1 MSGRYFEISR
11 ENCNF
16 GNYIPSGRQLPRTP
30 PLTDVKRHL
39 DFGGEDPNNDCAELQ
54 QNVEAGSGD
63 QDDPNRT
70 FDLNT
75 HDAKPVCLENI
86 FKPDDPKSLLK
97 GMKGYSL
104 TAGDLEFI
112 EKMKEEKLIKKLQGD
127 LEDVQRLLKKETMA
141 LELTLACREKA
152 LAELNKFP
160 SCEELTEWVKVVLKM
175 TSPLSELSDLD
186 AKSLLTM
193 VTKENVQKAVEEKRI
208 GLTHME
214 KMLANKK
221 KEEAEERGQL
231 EKQIANEQLKVQGL
245 MSQLSD
251 LKSELAQQ
259 KIINLILQEAYEA
272 LQMQINIQEV
282 KESKGDTLEELQVS
296 KTRVKRGKERK
307 KAVTPTERLQDATN
321 QSQPTGMN
329 SSSQQTVIETDNQT
343 SLKDDAHMNTNESM
357 KTSTKEQTKPKS
369 GVEKPTKSVKA
380 ARGPQKKAEEQE
392 SNSKE
397 SVKAVRGRRQPAGPS
412 KTAAPQPKN
421 QSKVKAGERQST
433 SQQAASSH
441 RSRNKVAVAADNAGE
456 EAQNVGLRR
465 SKRIASRR

>member
-1 MSGRYFEISR
+1 MSGGYFEISR
-11 ENCNF
+11 ENRNF

-39 DFGGEDPNNDCAELQ
+39 DFGGGDPNNDCAELQ

-127 LEDVQRLLKKETMA
+127 LEDMQRLLKKEMMA
-141 LELTLACREKA
+141 LELTLACKEKA

-259 KIINLILQEAYEA
+259 E
-272 LQMQINIQEV
+272 
-282 KESKGDTLEELQVS
+282 
-296 KTRVKRGKERK
+296 
-307 KAVTPTERLQDATN
+307 
-321 QSQPTGMN
+321 
-329 SSSQQTVIETDNQT
+329 
-343 SLKDDAHMNTNESM
+343 
-357 KTSTKEQTKPKS
+357 
-369 GVEKPTKSVKA
+369 
-380 ARGPQKKAEEQE
+380 
-392 SNSKE
+392 
-397 SVKAVRGRRQPAGPS
+397 
-412 KTAAPQPKN
+412 
-421 QSKVKAGERQST
+421 
-433 SQQAASSH
+433 
-441 RSRNKVAVAADNAGE
+441 
-456 EAQNVGLRR
+456 
-465 SKRIASRR
+465 